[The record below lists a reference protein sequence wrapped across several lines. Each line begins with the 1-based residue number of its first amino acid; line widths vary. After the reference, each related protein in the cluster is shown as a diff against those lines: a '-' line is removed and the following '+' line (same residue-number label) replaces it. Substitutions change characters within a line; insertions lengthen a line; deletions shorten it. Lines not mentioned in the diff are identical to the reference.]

1 MKEEHF
7 CFFTL
12 QRKLKSNRNRDWT
25 IFRRYLL
32 SICRNFPQTQPQVQ
46 KSVIIVRDCKISLH
60 QNHFNMS
67 RIHIILFFL
76 TFPFSPIFSQK
87 NKVAPA
93 DFALAE
99 KMKIEY
105 EDAGVIATDSK
116 IDITFNFN
124 SKTNK
129 VEVLV
134 TKDEEFLSLKPGHA
148 HTAFDFFNEQSEI
161 KSTEAFNEKGK
172 KLYVNRREEVTASN
186 GIFYSDAQV
195 SYFNVEF
202 PTIGSRRRIK
212 TAKTYFDVRYFV
224 SEYLSDTYPILK
236 REIVYHIPAW
246 LQAEFKTMNF
256 TDVVENTSTDAK
268 TGDKLFS
275 YKMKDIA
282 PQVQESAAK
291 GPSHLYPHILFLYQG
306 YDYKGEKNAGF
317 RETKDLYS
325 WYRSLIK
332 GMNNNQAE
340 VASLA
345 KKLTTDAMTDIEKIK
360 AIYYWVQENIRYIA
374 FEDGIAGFRPDN
386 CQSVYEKKYG
396 DCKGMA
402 NLTKEMLLSVG
413 MDARLVWIGTRR
425 LAYDYSTP
433 SLGVDNHMICAVKYE
448 DDFIFLDATEEF
460 NEFGEYAERIQGR
473 QVMIE
478 DGENF
483 IAKTIP
489 VAKYSDNT
497 KLLRRKFT
505 LEDEKLT
512 GTSSYQ
518 MNGDS
523 KAYFLY
529 QINNLKQDKR
539 DLALK
544 SFLSDDDKSV
554 QVDNVETTN
563 LEKRDGTIKIDF
575 DFSWEKGISAFG
587 EEVYVDLDF
596 DKEFKNWKFDE
607 RKTDYLFD
615 HKMHRISEVE
625 LAIPTG
631 HQVTYLPK
639 AFERKHEDF
648 FFKIDYAEKDGRI
661 FYRKEIAIPNSEIK
675 KKDFDIWNGFVK
687 DLTKQYKE
695 QIVLK
700 KG

>member
-1 MKEEHF
+1 MKHIQIVF
-7 CFFTL
+7 CFLLL
-12 QRKLKSNRNRDWT
+12 Q
-25 IFRRYLL
+25 
-32 SICRNFPQTQPQVQ
+32 V
-46 KSVIIVRDCKISLH
+46 
-60 QNHFNMS
+60 
-67 RIHIILFFL
+67 
-76 TFPFSPIFSQK
+76 SPIFAQK

-93 DFALAE
+93 DFTLAE
-99 KMKIEY
+99 KMKVKY
-105 EDAGVIATDSK
+105 EDQGVIATNSK
-116 IDITFNFN
+116 IDITFDFDN
-124 SKTNK
+124 KTKNVK
-129 VEVLV
+129 VKV
-134 TKDEEFLSLKPGHA
+134 TKEEDFISLKPGYDHSV
-148 HTAFDFFNEQSEI
+148 FDFFNEQSEI
-161 KSTEAFNEKGK
+161 SSAEAFNEKNK
-172 KLYVNRREEVTASN
+172 KLYINRQEEVYSSN
-186 GIFYSDAQV
+186 DIFYSDAQV

-202 PTIGSRRRIK
+202 PTIGTRRRVK
-212 TAKTYFDVRYFV
+212 TAKTYLDIRYFV
-224 SEYLSDTYPILK
+224 SEYLSDTYPILT
-236 REIVYHIPAW
+236 REIVYHVPTW
-246 LQAEFKTMNF
+246 LKAEFKTMNF
-256 TDVVENTSTDAK
+256 TSVEENTTTNPK
-268 TGDKLFS
+268 TGDRLFS
-275 YKMKDIA
+275 FKMKDIA
-282 PQVQESAAK
+282 PQIQESYGK

-306 YDYKGEKNAGF
+306 FDYKGEKSIGF
-317 RETKDLYS
+317 RETKDLYR

-332 GMNNNQAE
+332 GMDNKQSE

-345 KKLTTDAMTDIEKIK
+345 KELTIEANTDIEKIK
-360 AIYYWVQENIRYIA
+360 SIYYWVQENIRYIA

-386 CQSVYEKKYG
+386 CQAVYEKKYG

-413 MDARLVWIGTRR
+413 LDARLVWIGTRR

-433 SLGVDNHMICAVKYE
+433 SLGVDNHMICAVQHE
-448 DDFIFLDATEEF
+448 GDFIFLDATEEF
-460 NEFGEYAERIQGR
+460 NELGEYAERIQGR

-483 IAKTIP
+483 ISKTIP

-497 KLLRRKFT
+497 NLLRRKLS

-512 GTSSYQ
+512 GRSSYQ

-529 QINNLKQDKR
+529 QVNNLKQNKR
-539 DLALK
+539 ELALK
-544 SFLSDDDKSV
+544 SYLTDDDKSV

-596 DKEFKNWKFDE
+596 EKEFKNWKFDE
-607 RKTDYLFD
+607 RKTDYLFS

-625 LAIPTG
+625 LTIPAG
-631 HQVTYLPK
+631 HQVSYLPK

-648 FFKIDYAEKDGRI
+648 FFKIDYAQKDGRI

-675 KKDFDIWNGFVK
+675 KKDFELWNGFVK

-700 KG
+700 KS